1 MRIDAIKNGIV
12 IDHIDAGRAM
22 KIYDMLGLDKLECPV
37 ALLKNVPSEKMGKK
51 DIIKIDGDVKIN
63 FDEIGFL
70 SPRITLVFVK
80 DGSVCDK
87 RKVSLPS
94 DLTDIITCKNPR
106 CITSTEQGI
115 HHHFHLE
122 NEKTGVYRCIYCD
135 TQADL
140 T

>member
-22 KIYDMLGLDKLECPV
+22 KIYEMLGLDKLECPV

-70 SPRITLVFVK
+70 SPKITLVFVK
-80 DGSVCDK
+80 DGSVSEK
-87 RKVSLPS
+87 RTVSLPS
-94 DLTDIITCKNPR
+94 DLTDIITCK
-106 CITSTEQGI
+106 T
-115 HHHFHLE
+115 F
-122 NEKTGVYRCIYCD
+122 
-135 TQADL
+135 
-140 T
+140 